1 MGRILRRFSIVAF
14 LALLPLNVVAQQAGT
29 EAPCP
34 RPPAGS
40 LVRPPPHLFS
50 HNGLLD
56 VAFDYLTA
64 VDDAGRTLFC
74 FMTPDGKQSPTLHV
88 KPGDTLNVTVTNRVP
103 PAPAGSPAEVMSNS
117 LNVCGDNIMTI
128 SSLNIHLPWHEHV
141 ARLSW
146 R

>member
-29 EAPCP
+29 DAPCP

-64 VDDAGRTLFC
+64 VDDELSPNFG
-74 FMTPDGKQSPTLHV
+74 DGLKIRRRL
-88 KPGDTLNVTVTNRVP
+88 GL
-103 PAPAGSPAEVMSNS
+103 E
-117 LNVCGDNIMTI
+117 
-128 SSLNIHLPWHEHV
+128 
-141 ARLSW
+141 ARQNC

>member
-40 LVRPPPHLFS
+40 LVSPPPDLFS

-88 KPGDTLNVTVTNRVP
+88 KPGDTLNVTVP

-117 LNVCGDNIMTI
+117 LNVCGDKIMTI

>member
-1 MGRILRRFSIVAF
+1 MW
-14 LALLPLNVVAQQAGT
+14 LPNKPVQKPLVRA
-29 EAPCP
+29 P
-34 RPPAGS
+34 RPVVWS
-40 LVRPPPHLFS
+40 DRRRTFFS